1 MIYYREVFL
10 VIDHLLDVVSHE
22 HLCLIDNILRLADL
36 IVFLETD
43 FLSTEYHRYGL
54 SAMIKIR
61 QTLNVTAV
69 IQVGRDGHLVS
80 YLPQQL
86 IGCVT
91 FEILISQ
98 H

>member
-1 MIYYREVFL
+1 MCYREVFL
-10 VIDHLLDVVSHE
+10 IVNHLLDVVSHE
-22 HLCLIDNILRLADL
+22 HLRLIDYVLRFADL

-54 SAMIKIR
+54 SAMIQIR
-61 QTLNVTAV
+61 QTLDVTAV
-69 IQVGRDGHLVS
+69 IQVGRDAHLVS

-86 IGCVT
+86 IGCVA